1 VFFVRTTGSDT
12 ELTSLIACH
21 ECDLLH
27 RVEPLPDGAVARCI
41 RCGAV
46 LYRQKRNSLDR
57 SLALTMAGLIL
68 FVLAN
73 AFPLLAFKLEGQVKK
88 ATLMTGV
95 RDLYAQGWGEVGV
108 VVFVTSVLVPCIYL
122 LGMLYILLPLKFNRV
137 PWQLAQVFRFVR
149 ILQPWSMM
157 EVFMLGILVSV
168 VKLMKM
174 ATIVPGISLYCF
186 AVLIFILA
194 GSMASLD
201 PRIIWERLGLG
212 R

>member
-1 VFFVRTTGSDT
+1 M

-27 RVEPLPDGAVARCI
+27 RVEPLPDGAAARCT

-46 LYRQKRNSLDR
+46 LYRQKPNSLDR
-57 SLALTMAGLIL
+57 SLALTMAGLIV

-73 AFPLLAFKLEGQVKK
+73 AFPLLAFKLQGQVKE
-88 ATLMTGV
+88 ATLMTAV
-95 RDLYAQGWGEVGV
+95 RDLYAQGWGEVGL
-108 VVFVTSVLVPCIYL
+108 VVFITSVLVPLIYL

-137 PWQLAQVFRFVR
+137 PRHLAEVFRLVR
-149 ILQPWSMM
+149 SLQPWGMM

-201 PRIIWERLGLG
+201 PRIIWERLERG

>member
-1 VFFVRTTGSDT
+1 M
-12 ELTSLIACH
+12 ELTSLVACH

-27 RVEPLPDGAVARCI
+27 HVEALPDGAAARCT

-57 SLALTMAGLIL
+57 SLALTVAGLIV

-73 AFPLLAFKLEGQVKK
+73 AFPLLAFKLQGQVKE
-88 ATLMTGV
+88 ATLITGV
-95 RDLYAQGWGEVGV
+95 RDLYAQGWGEIGL
-108 VVFVTSVLVPCIYL
+108 VVFITSVLVPLVYL

-137 PWQLAQVFRFVR
+137 PRHLARVFRFVR
-149 ILQPWSMM
+149 SLQPWGMM

-201 PRIIWERLGLG
+201 PRIIWERLERG

>member
-1 VFFVRTTGSDT
+1 VFFVRTTGSDM

>member
-1 VFFVRTTGSDT
+1 M
-12 ELTSLIACH
+12 ELKALIACH

-27 RVEPLPDGAVARCI
+27 HVEPLPHGAAARCT

-46 LYRQKRNSLDR
+46 LYQEKRDSLDR
-57 SLALTMAGLIL
+57 ALALTMAGLIL
-68 FVLAN
+68 FILAN
-73 AFPLLAFKLEGQVKK
+73 AFPLLAFKLEGQVKH
-88 ATLMTGV
+88 ATLITGV
-95 RDLYAQGWGEVGV
+95 RDLYAQGWGELGL
-108 VVFVTSVLVPCIYL
+108 VVFITSVLVPLVYL
-122 LGMLYILLPLKFNRV
+122 LGMLYVLLPLKFNRV
-137 PWQLAQVFRFVR
+137 PWYLAGVFRFVR
-149 ILQPWSMM
+149 ILQPWGMM

-201 PRIIWERLGLG
+201 PRIVWERLDRG

>member
-1 VFFVRTTGSDT
+1 M
-12 ELTSLIACH
+12 ELSSLVACH

-27 RVEPLPDGAVARCI
+27 RVEPLLEGAVARCT

-46 LYRQKRNSLDR
+46 LYRQTRNSLDR
-57 SLALTMAGLIL
+57 SLALTMAGLIV

-73 AFPLLAFKLEGQVKK
+73 AFPLLVFKLQGQVKE

-95 RDLYAQGWGEVGV
+95 RDLYAQGWREVGL
-108 VVFVTSVLVPCIYL
+108 VVFITSILVPLIYL

-137 PWQLAQVFRFVR
+137 PRHLAEVFRLVR
-149 ILQPWSMM
+149 TLQPWGMV
-157 EVFMLGILVSV
+157 EVFMLGILVSI
-168 VKLMKM
+168 VKLIKM

-201 PRIIWERLGLG
+201 PRIIWERLE
-212 R
+212 RDR

>member
-1 VFFVRTTGSDT
+1 M
-12 ELTSLIACH
+12 ELKSLIACH

-27 RVEPLPDGAVARCI
+27 HVEPLPHGAAARCT

-46 LYRQKRNSLDR
+46 LYQEKRDSLDR
-57 SLALTMAGLIL
+57 ALALTMAGLIL
-68 FVLAN
+68 FILAN
-73 AFPLLAFKLEGQVKK
+73 AFPLLAFKLEGQVKH
-88 ATLMTGV
+88 ATLITAV
-95 RDLYAQGWGEVGV
+95 RDLYAQGWGEIGL
-108 VVFVTSVLVPCIYL
+108 VVFITSILVPFIYL

-137 PWQLAQVFRFVR
+137 PRHLARVFRFVR
-149 ILQPWSMM
+149 SLQPWGMM

-201 PRIIWERLGLG
+201 PRIVWARLDRG

>member
-1 VFFVRTTGSDT
+1 M

>member
-1 VFFVRTTGSDT
+1 M
-12 ELTSLIACH
+12 ELSSLVACH

-27 RVEPLPDGAVARCI
+27 RVEPLPYGAAARCT

-57 SLALTMAGLIL
+57 SLALTMAGLI
-68 FVLAN
+68 FFILAN
-73 AFPLLAFKLEGQVKK
+73 AFPLLAFKLQGQVKE
-88 ATLMTGV
+88 ATLITGV
-95 RDLYAQGWGEVGV
+95 RDLYAQGWGEVGL
-108 VVFVTSVLVPCIYL
+108 VVFITSVLVPLIYL
-122 LGMLYILLPLKFNRV
+122 LGMLYILLPLKFNRL
-137 PWQLAQVFRFVR
+137 PRHLAGVFRFVR
-149 ILQPWSMM
+149 SLQPWGMM

-186 AVLIFILA
+186 AGLIFILA

-201 PRIIWERLGLG
+201 PRIIWERLERG

>member
-1 VFFVRTTGSDT
+1 MELSSFV
-12 ELTSLIACH
+12 ACH

-27 RVEPLPDGAVARCI
+27 RVEPLPHGAAARCT

-46 LYRQKRNSLDR
+46 LYRQKRDSLDR
-57 SLALTMAGLIL
+57 ALALTMAGLIV
-68 FVLAN
+68 FILAN
-73 AFPLLAFKLEGQVKK
+73 AFPLLAFKLEGQVKH
-88 ATLMTGV
+88 ATLITGV
-95 RDLYAQGWGEVGV
+95 RDLYAQGWGELGL
-108 VVFVTSVLVPCIYL
+108 VVFITSVLVPLVYL
-122 LGMLYILLPLKFNRV
+122 LGMLYVLLPLKFNRV
-137 PWQLAQVFRFVR
+137 PWHLAGVFRFVR
-149 ILQPWSMM
+149 ILQPWGMM

-201 PRIIWERLGLG
+201 PRIIWERLE
-212 R
+212 RDR

>member
-1 VFFVRTTGSDT
+1 MWD
-12 ELTSLIACH
+12 TSLIACH

-27 RVEPLPDGAVARCI
+27 RVEPLPEGSTARCT

-46 LYRQKRNSLDR
+46 LYQQKRNSLDR
-57 SLALTMAGLIL
+57 SLALVIAGLIL

-73 AFPLLAFKLEGQVKK
+73 VFPLLAFKLQGQVKE
-88 ATLMTGV
+88 ATLITGV
-95 RDLYAQGWGEVGV
+95 RDLYAQGWGEVGL
-108 VVFVTSVLVPCIYL
+108 VVFINSVLVPFIYL
-122 LGMLYILLPLKFNRV
+122 LGMLYILLPLKLNRV
-137 PWQLAQVFRFVR
+137 PKHLAKVFRFVR
-149 ILQPWSMM
+149 SLQPWGMM

-194 GSMASLD
+194 GSMAALD
-201 PRIIWERLGLG
+201 PRIIWERLERG
-212 R
+212 

>member
-1 VFFVRTTGSDT
+1 
-12 ELTSLIACH
+12 
-21 ECDLLH
+21 
-27 RVEPLPDGAVARCI
+27 
-41 RCGAV
+41 
-46 LYRQKRNSLDR
+46 
-57 SLALTMAGLIL
+57 MAGLIL
-68 FVLAN
+68 FILAN
-73 AFPLLAFKLEGQVKK
+73 AFPLLAFKLEGQVKH
-88 ATLMTGV
+88 ATLITAV
-95 RDLYAQGWGEVGV
+95 RDLYAQGWGEIGL
-108 VVFVTSVLVPCIYL
+108 VVFITSILVPFIYL

-137 PWQLAQVFRFVR
+137 PRHLARVFRFVR
-149 ILQPWSMM
+149 SLQPWGMM

-201 PRIIWERLGLG
+201 PRIVWARLDRG

>member
-1 VFFVRTTGSDT
+1 
-12 ELTSLIACH
+12 
-21 ECDLLH
+21 
-27 RVEPLPDGAVARCI
+27 
-41 RCGAV
+41 
-46 LYRQKRNSLDR
+46 
-57 SLALTMAGLIL
+57 MAGLIA

-73 AFPLLAFKLEGQVKK
+73 AFPILVFKLQGQVKE

-95 RDLYAQGWGEVGV
+95 RDLYAQGWGEVGL
-108 VVFVTSVLVPCIYL
+108 VVFITSILVPLIYL

-137 PWQLAQVFRFVR
+137 PRHLAEVFRFVR
-149 ILQPWSMM
+149 ILQPWGMV
-157 EVFMLGILVSV
+157 EVFMLGILVSI
-168 VKLMKM
+168 VKLIKM

-201 PRIIWERLGLG
+201 PRIIWGRLDRG

>member
-1 VFFVRTTGSDT
+1 M
-12 ELTSLIACH
+12 ELSSLVACH

-27 RVEPLPDGAVARCI
+27 HVEPLPDGATARCT

-46 LYRQKRNSLDR
+46 LYRQTRNTLDR
-57 SLALTMAGLIL
+57 SLALTMAGLIV

-73 AFPLLAFKLEGQVKK
+73 TFPLLVFKLQGQVKE

-95 RDLYAQGWGEVGV
+95 RDLYAQGWGEVGL
-108 VVFVTSVLVPCIYL
+108 VVFITSILVPFIYL

-137 PWQLAQVFRFVR
+137 PRHLAEVFRLVR
-149 ILQPWSMM
+149 ILQPWGMV
-157 EVFMLGILVSV
+157 EVFMLGILVSI

-201 PRIIWERLGLG
+201 PRIIWERLDRG